1 MSCGRVGTL
10 FAIVVL
16 TLSVRTASAQALTN
30 PYGPSIN
37 LETAKRAAA
46 AAVAEVR
53 KNNWNMA
60 VAITDTAGE
69 LVYFEKIDGTQ
80 AASINIAVEKARSA
94 ARFKRPTK
102 VFQDGVAAGGEGL
115 RLLALEGAVPI
126 EGGVPLVVGGKIV
139 GAIGASGGTSQQ
151 DGVVA
156 TAGVAA
162 LK

>member
-10 FAIVVL
+10 LAIVAL
-16 TLSVRTASAQALTN
+16 TVGVRTASAQALTN

-37 LETAKRAAA
+37 LEAAKRAAA

-60 VAITDTAGE
+60 VAITDPAGE

-102 VFQDGVAAGGEGL
+102 VFQD
-115 RLLALEGAVPI
+115 AL
-126 EGGVPLVVGGKIV
+126 
-139 GAIGASGGTSQQ
+139 ASGG
-151 DGVVA
+151 A
-156 TAGVAA
+156 E
-162 LK
+162 LR

>member
-1 MSCGRVGTL
+1 M
-10 FAIVVL
+10 
-16 TLSVRTASAQALTN
+16 RTASAQALTN

-53 KNNWNMA
+53 KNNWAMA

-102 VFQDGVAAGGEGL
+102 VFQDALASGGVELRYLGL
-115 RLLALEGAVPI
+115 PGVLPA
-126 EGGVPLVVGGKIV
+126 EGGIPIV
-139 GAIGASGGTSQQ
+139 MNGAIIGAIGVSGGTGAQ
-151 DGVVA
+151 DAQCA
-156 TAGVAA
+156 TLGAA
-162 LK
+162 AIK